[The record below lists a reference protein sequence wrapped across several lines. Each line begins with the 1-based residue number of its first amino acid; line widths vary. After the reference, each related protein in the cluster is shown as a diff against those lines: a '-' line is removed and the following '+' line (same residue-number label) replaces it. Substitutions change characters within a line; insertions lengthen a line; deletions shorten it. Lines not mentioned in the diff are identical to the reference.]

1 MDIGDIICREM
12 NQIRYDV
19 IQIMRENV
27 IALEKYV
34 DSVAEQQV
42 ENITNQLNE
51 YANECIADASEEIT
65 LSIKEK
71 VASSMDNF
79 SNTYLKD
86 IEKPDLGSTG
96 TTKVSSAAKVASLI
110 KFGYKD
116 YLMLML
122 FINVCADDQIV
133 LKRTADLIQLNMQ
146 NAKGGKGQEG
156 QLLFVHNRE
165 SGFTM
170 AEAKTYVTVQGC
182 VKVDMLFLNMDF
194 FNRLLAE
201 EGTDIK
207 EQVNAVATIPYNGIG
222 GY

>member
-1 MDIGDIICREM
+1 
-12 NQIRYDV
+12 
-19 IQIMRENV
+19 
-27 IALEKYV
+27 
-34 DSVAEQQV
+34 
-42 ENITNQLNE
+42 
-51 YANECIADASEEIT
+51 
-65 LSIKEK
+65 
-71 VASSMDNF
+71 
-79 SNTYLKD
+79 
-86 IEKPDLGSTG
+86 
-96 TTKVSSAAKVASLI
+96 
-110 KFGYKD
+110 
-116 YLMLML
+116 MLML